1 LTRPLY
7 IYLKK
12 SSYANKQVVKE
23 FVDFYMKEAGA
34 LTAEVGYVPLKDE
47 EYKANLDKVK

>member
-1 LTRPLY
+1 M
-7 IYLKK
+7 
-12 SSYANKQVVKE
+12 Q
-23 FVDFYMKEAGA
+23 EAGA